1 MSDPITLAVD
11 VGGTFTD
18 AVVSAPHGL
27 FTGKSPTTPEDQS
40 IGVLQAAT
48 VAIAAAGVEP
58 ADVGSFLHGMTV
70 TTNAM
75 LESNF
80 SRTALLTTRGFTDI
94 EELGRQDRPELYKL
108 CVARAEPIV
117 PRELRFAIDERCGP
131 DGVIEPLD
139 EASVIAACEGC
150 AQAGVE
156 AIAVCLLFSFRHP
169 EHERRIGELIAA
181 ELPGVHVSLSH
192 DAVGTFR
199 EYERCATTIA
209 DAALSPLLGNYLDRL
224 SERALDAGLP
234 SPQVMLSNGGTVS
247 AALASRNASWT
258 VLSGP
263 AGGAVGAAIAADRAG
278 ADRAIGFDMGGTST
292 DVCTVENGRVL
303 LAERHEIG
311 GRPIA
316 LPTIDIGTVGAGGGS
331 IAWRDDGGALRVGP
345 QSAGAV
351 PGPACYGRGG
361 EQPTVTDANLLLGYL
376 DDRSALASG
385 LRLDRDAAESAVGG
399 LARSLDIEPIE
410 TAAGIVRI
418 ANLEMQGQVSAMTV
432 ARGIDPRSHALVAF
446 GGAGPMHA
454 AAIAE
459 SLEIDR
465 VICPAACGV
474 LSAFGMAAAGPRR
487 DRSLSIVRPLAD
499 IEAAELKTLI
509 AELTDRAGSDLGLAP
524 PFTTHVEHRLRYRGQ
539 AFELAVEHDRD
550 VPDVEVIGDAFHAL
564 HESRFGFSDRA
575 AAIELVTVH
584 VSVASGVE
592 ARNAPTAQSTLSTS
606 AAPAGESRRKAWFH
620 GAWHESRVFHG
631 PLDGSDNPAA
641 VAGPAIVE
649 LDQATI
655 VVPPQWSIEASDS
668 DHVMRRT
675 AVPGGIDD

>member
-48 VAIAAAGVEP
+48 VALTAAGVEP

-80 SRTALLTTRGFTDI
+80 SRTALMATRGFTDI

-108 CVARAEPIV
+108 CVGRAEPIV

-131 DGVIEPLD
+131 DGVIDALD
-139 EASVIAACEGC
+139 EASVLAACEKC
-150 AQAGVE
+150 AEANVE

-169 EHERRIGELIAA
+169 DHERRIGELIAA
-181 ELPGVHVSLSH
+181 ELPDVHVSLSH

-224 SERALDAGLP
+224 SERSIAAGLP
-234 SPQVMLSNGGTVS
+234 APQVMLSNGGTVS

-263 AGGAVGAAIAADRAG
+263 AGGAVGAAIAAERAG
-278 ADRAIGFDMGGTST
+278 AAQAIGFDMGGTST
-292 DVCTVENGRVL
+292 DVCTIENGRVL

-376 DDRSALASG
+376 DDRSSLASG
-385 LRLDRDAAESAVGG
+385 LQLDRDAATSAVGR
-399 LARSLDIEPIE
+399 LARTLDLEPTE
-410 TAAGIVRI
+410 AAAGIVQI
-418 ANLEMQGQVSAMTV
+418 ANLEMQGEVSAMTV
-432 ARGIDPRSHALVAF
+432 ARGIDPRGHALVAF

-487 DRSLSIVRPLAD
+487 DRSLSIVRPLAE
-499 IEAAELKTLI
+499 IEVDELTGLI
-509 AELTDRAGSDLGLAP
+509 AELTDRAGSDLGLTP
-524 PFTTHVEHRLRYRGQ
+524 PFATHVEHRLRYSGQ
-539 AFELAVEHDRD
+539 AFELAVEHDRPVSD
-550 VPDVEVIGDAFHAL
+550 LKVIGDAFHAL
-564 HESRFGFSDRA
+564 HETRFGFSDRSA
-575 AAIELVTVH
+575 AVELVTVH
-584 VSVASGVE
+584 VSVASGIE
-592 ARNAPTAQSTLSTS
+592 ADIGPAAQATL
-606 AAPAGESRRKAWFH
+606 AASKGPAGESQRKAWFH
-620 GAWHESRVFHG
+620 GEWHESRVFHG
-631 PLDGSDNPAA
+631 PLGDSDNPTA

-655 VVPPQWSIEASDS
+655 IVPPGWSIEAVNS
-668 DHVMRRT
+668 DHLMRR
-675 AVPGGIDD
+675 AAHAGGIND